1 MTDPVNQG
9 GNGQGEMT
17 VERLREILDAYGAS
31 PNRWPPEERTA
42 AVLLLDNS
50 EDARAAHAEA
60 MRLDIVLDHANA
72 PPPSP
77 GLAERLHRQGAKQR
91 TLWARIAAGLPGW
104 LTGSGTQPVV
114 MRPIAFAL
122 TMALGVLIG
131 VAFPDGGDPGA
142 GPDRTAQVAPSA
154 GEPADAG
161 GFESAGTAPDRSIP
175 VLALTD
181 IVDGPE
187 ADTPETPA
195 VETNGTGNSSGPL
208 DDIPL
213 I

>member
-9 GNGQGEMT
+9 GNGQSGMT
-17 VERLREILDAYGAS
+17 AERLREILDAYGAS

-77 GLAERLHRQGAKQR
+77 ELADRLHLQGAKQR
-91 TLWARIAAGLPGW
+91 TLWARIATRLPGW
-104 LTGSGTQPVV
+104 LTGSGTQPGAL
-114 MRPIAFAL
+114 RPVSFAL
-122 TMALGVLIG
+122 TMVLGVLIG
-131 VAFPDGGDPGA
+131 VAVPDGGDPGA
-142 GPDRTAQVAPSA
+142 APDRTAQIAPLA
-154 GEPADAG
+154 GEPADTG
-161 GFESAGTAPDRSIP
+161 GTEPAGTAPDRGIP
-175 VLALTD
+175 VLALID

-187 ADTPETPA
+187 ADTPNTETI
-195 VETNGTGNSSGPL
+195 ETNGTSNSSGPL